1 MAGAAGGPERG
12 GAGIGAVL
20 ARLRPDFPDVTTSK
34 LRFLEAEG
42 LVTPD
47 RTPSGYRRYTERDVE
62 RLRFVLTA
70 QRDHYLPLRVIR
82 ERLDGAAPAPAPPAA
97 PEPADR
103 LARADV
109 LARAGVDEA
118 LLAELEQ
125 YGLVAADGGGRYP
138 GAAVPIAR
146 TAAALAEHGIEPRHL
161 RAFRAAADREVGLV
175 EQVVAPLRRKR
186 DPAARRR
193 AEQTARDLAELA
205 VGLHAELVRAGL
217 RPLTGM

>member
-1 MAGAAGGPERG
+1 M
-12 GAGIGAVL
+12 L